1 MRITVNA
8 LTALRPGPQQ
18 YRLRKCLSVV
28 QFDQTA
34 KGRVVFLPE
43 GTELCVVGPSR
54 LRGCLEVLRGRQ
66 LYNIFKVDL
75 LGPRF
80 ASVESKSAPVE
91 AKSEESNGI
100 DLARVAVGA
109 YA

>member
-66 LYNIFKVDL
+66 LYNIFKVD
-75 LGPRF
+75 F

-91 AKSEESNGI
+91 AKSGESNGI

>member
-8 LTALRPGPQQ
+8 LTALRQGPQQ

-34 KGRVVFLPE
+34 KGRIVFLPE
-43 GTELCVVGPSR
+43 GTELRVVGPSR
-54 LRGCLEVLRGRQ
+54 LSGCLEVPRGHQ

-75 LGPRF
+75 LGPRS
-80 ASVESKSAPVE
+80 APVESKPAPVE
-91 AKSEESNGI
+91 AKSEEFNGI
-100 DLARVAVGA
+100 DLVRVAVGA
-109 YA
+109 CA